1 MKINW
6 SVRVRNK
13 TFWLA
18 VIPAALLLIQAGGG
32 GPWASPWSWG
42 TWGTSCWG
50 WSTPCSPCWP
60 LLGVVNDP
68 TTQGAGDS
76 QQALGYQVPK
86 GKEG

>member
-18 VIPAALLLIQAGGG
+18 VIPAALLLLQAVGEALGFPLELG
-32 GPWASPWSWG
+32 DLGDKLLGVVNALFALLA
-42 TWGTSCWG
+42 
-50 WSTPCSPCWP
+50 

-76 QQALGYQVPK
+76 QQALGYQVHK
-86 GKEG
+86 GKEE

>member
-18 VIPAALLLIQAGGG
+18 VIPAALLLIQAVGEALGFPLELEDLG
-32 GPWASPWSWG
+32 DKLLGVVNALFALLA
-42 TWGTSCWG
+42 
-50 WSTPCSPCWP
+50 

-68 TTQGAGDS
+68 TTQGTGDS

>member
-18 VIPAALLLIQAGGG
+18 VIPAALLLLQAVGEALGFPLELGGLG
-32 GPWASPWSWG
+32 DKLLGVVNALFALLA
-42 TWGTSCWG
+42 
-50 WSTPCSPCWP
+50 

-68 TTQGAGDS
+68 TTQGTGDS

>member
-18 VIPAALLLIQAGGG
+18 VIPAALLLIQAVGEALGFPLELG
-32 GPWASPWSWG
+32 A
-42 TWGTSCWG
+42 WGTSCWG

-60 LLGVVNDP
+60 CW
-68 TTQGAGDS
+68 AW
-76 QQALGYQVPK
+76 
-86 GKEG
+86 

>member
-18 VIPAALLLIQAGGG
+18 VIPAALLLIQAVGEALGFPLELG
-32 GPWASPWSWG
+32 DLGDKLLGVVNALFALLA
-42 TWGTSCWG
+42 
-50 WSTPCSPCWP
+50 

-68 TTQGAGDS
+68 TTQGTGDS

-86 GKEG
+86 GKGG

>member
-18 VIPAALLLIQAGGG
+18 VIPAALLLIQAVGEALGFPLELG
-32 GPWASPWSWG
+32 DLGDKLLGVVNALFALLA
-42 TWGTSCWG
+42 
-50 WSTPCSPCWP
+50 

-68 TTQGAGDS
+68 TTQGTGDS

-86 GKEG
+86 GKED

>member
-18 VIPAALLLIQAGGG
+18 VIPAALLLIQAVGEALGFPLELGGLG
-32 GPWASPWSWG
+32 DKLLGVVNALFALLA
-42 TWGTSCWG
+42 
-50 WSTPCSPCWP
+50 

-68 TTQGAGDS
+68 TTQGTGDS
-76 QQALGYQVPK
+76 Q
-86 GKEG
+86 

>member
-18 VIPAALLLIQAGGG
+18 VIPAALLLIQAVGEALGFPLELG
-32 GPWASPWSWG
+32 DLGDKLLGVVNALFALLA
-42 TWGTSCWG
+42 
-50 WSTPCSPCWP
+50 

-68 TTQGAGDS
+68 TTQGTGDS

-86 GKEG
+86 GKEE

>member
-18 VIPAALLLIQAGGG
+18 VIPAALLLIQAVGEALGFPLELGGLG
-32 GPWASPWSWG
+32 DKLLGVVNALFALLA
-42 TWGTSCWG
+42 
-50 WSTPCSPCWP
+50 

-68 TTQGAGDS
+68 TTQGTGDS

-86 GKEG
+86 GKED

>member
-18 VIPAALLLIQAGGG
+18 VIPAALLLLQAVGEALGFPLELG
-32 GPWASPWSWG
+32 DLGDKLLGVVNALFALLA
-42 TWGTSCWG
+42 
-50 WSTPCSPCWP
+50 

-68 TTQGAGDS
+68 TTQGTGDS

>member
-18 VIPAALLLIQAGGG
+18 VIPAALLLIQAVGEALGFPLELG
-32 GPWASPWSWG
+32 DLGDKLLGVVNALFALLA
-42 TWGTSCWG
+42 
-50 WSTPCSPCWP
+50 

-86 GKEG
+86 WKEG

>member
-18 VIPAALLLIQAGGG
+18 VIPAALLLIQAVGEALGFPLELG
-32 GPWASPWSWG
+32 DLGDKLLGVVNALVALLA
-42 TWGTSCWG
+42 
-50 WSTPCSPCWP
+50 

-68 TTQGAGDS
+68 TTQGTGDS

>member
-18 VIPAALLLIQAGGG
+18 VIPAALLLIQAVGEALGFPLELG
-32 GPWASPWSWG
+32 DLGDKLLGVVNALFALLA
-42 TWGTSCWG
+42 
-50 WSTPCSPCWP
+50 

-68 TTQGAGDS
+68 TTPGTGDS

>member
-18 VIPAALLLIQAGGG
+18 VIPAALLLVQAVGEALGFPLELGGLG
-32 GPWASPWSWG
+32 DKLLGVVNALFALLA
-42 TWGTSCWG
+42 
-50 WSTPCSPCWP
+50 

-68 TTQGAGDS
+68 TTQGTGDS

>member
-18 VIPAALLLIQAGGG
+18 VIPAALLLIQAVGEALGFPLELGGLG
-32 GPWASPWSWG
+32 DKLLGVVNALFALLA
-42 TWGTSCWG
+42 
-50 WSTPCSPCWP
+50 

-68 TTQGAGDS
+68 TTQGTGDS

-86 GKEG
+86 GKGG

>member
-18 VIPAALLLIQAGGG
+18 VIPAALLLIQAVGGALG
-32 GPWASPWSWG
+32 FPLELGDLGDKLLGVVNALFALLA
-42 TWGTSCWG
+42 
-50 WSTPCSPCWP
+50 

-68 TTQGAGDS
+68 TTQGTGDS

>member
-18 VIPAALLLIQAGGG
+18 VIPAALLLIQAVGEALGFPLELGGLG
-32 GPWASPWSWG
+32 DKLLGVVNALFALLA
-42 TWGTSCWG
+42 
-50 WSTPCSPCWP
+50 

-68 TTQGAGDS
+68 TTQGTGDS

>member
-18 VIPAALLLIQAGGG
+18 VIPAALLLIQAVGEALGFPLELG
-32 GPWASPWSWG
+32 DLGDKLLGVVNALVARLA
-42 TWGTSCWG
+42 
-50 WSTPCSPCWP
+50 

-68 TTQGAGDS
+68 TTQGTGDS

>member
-18 VIPAALLLIQAGGG
+18 VIPAALLLIQAVGEALGFPLELG
-32 GPWASPWSWG
+32 DLGDKLLGVVNALFALLA
-42 TWGTSCWG
+42 
-50 WSTPCSPCWP
+50 

-68 TTQGAGDS
+68 TTQGTGDS

>member
-18 VIPAALLLIQAGGG
+18 VIPAALLLIQAVGEALGFPLELGGLG
-32 GPWASPWSWG
+32 DKLLGVVNALFALLA
-42 TWGTSCWG
+42 
-50 WSTPCSPCWP
+50 

-86 GKEG
+86 GKEE

>member
-18 VIPAALLLIQAGGG
+18 VIPAALLLIQAVGEALGFPLELGGLG
-32 GPWASPWSWG
+32 DKLLGVVNA
-42 TWGTSCWG
+42 
-50 WSTPCSPCWP
+50 
-60 LLGVVNDP
+60 LFALLAVLGVVNDP
-68 TTQGAGDS
+68 TTQGTGDS

>member
-18 VIPAALLLIQAGGG
+18 VIPAALLLLQAVGEALGFPLELG
-32 GPWASPWSWG
+32 DLGDKLLGVVNALFALLA
-42 TWGTSCWG
+42 
-50 WSTPCSPCWP
+50 

-68 TTQGAGDS
+68 TTQGVGDS

-86 GKEG
+86 GKEE

>member
-18 VIPAALLLIQAGGG
+18 VIPAALLLIQAVGEALGFPLELGGLG
-32 GPWASPWSWG
+32 DKLLGVVNALFALLA
-42 TWGTSCWG
+42 
-50 WSTPCSPCWP
+50 

-68 TTQGAGDS
+68 TTQGTGDS
-76 QQALGYQVPK
+76 QQALGYQAPK

>member
-18 VIPAALLLIQAGGG
+18 VIPAALLLLQAVGEALGFPLELG
-32 GPWASPWSWG
+32 DLGDKLLGVVNALFALLA
-42 TWGTSCWG
+42 
-50 WSTPCSPCWP
+50 

-86 GKEG
+86 EKEG

>member
-18 VIPAALLLIQAGGG
+18 VIPAALLLIQAVGEALGFPLELG
-32 GPWASPWSWG
+32 DLGDKRLGVVNALFALLA
-42 TWGTSCWG
+42 
-50 WSTPCSPCWP
+50 

-68 TTQGAGDS
+68 TTQGTGDS

>member
-1 MKINW
+1 MKLNW
-6 SVRVRNK
+6 KVRVKNK
-13 TFWLA
+13 GFWLA
-18 VIPAALLLIQAGGG
+18 LIPAALLLVQAVGQVFGLTLELG
-32 GPWASPWSWG
+32 DLGDQLLGVVNALFALLA
-42 TWGTSCWG
+42 
-50 WSTPCSPCWP
+50 